1 VGASEVEYVAS
12 YRDVASLSASG
23 PERNHRCEEAFER
36 VRVVLTLDP
45 EPLAW
50 GGRYRAPGGGAGSAR
65 PACPTAIPNGRSS
78 GFCYGQCDPAGD
90 SESLAGTATGASVGS
105 ASAILNECTC
115 QHRSVSE
122 CALSWP
128 QS

>member
-1 VGASEVEYVAS
+1 MGASEVEYVAS

-50 GGRYRAPGGGAGSAR
+50 GGRYRAPGGWISTAGMSDGHPER
-65 PACPTAIPNGRSS
+65 PIFWLLLRPVRPRRRLGVTGRH
-78 GFCYGQCDPAGD
+78 CDWCQRGQRKCH
-90 SESLAGTATGASVGS
+90 S
-105 ASAILNECTC
+105 
-115 QHRSVSE
+115 Q
-122 CALSWP
+122 
-128 QS
+128 